1 MCDNCSGT
9 YLLSQFSLLPGLS
22 LQGTDFSRAVPQSHR
37 NCRLVYS
44 STSSWPWIYFVI
56 FISCSKVLFEPPLFH
71 AITLSIYIFFN
82 KRYALSSLK
91 YIGITYLQYSEI
103 WLGSLLRTNLVAVVG
118 AGQAEPSRLEVWRG
132 GNRAADTRVQRL
144 PVGIQHMCF
153 APLVQILSL
162 YSRTKGETAE
172 KIF

>member
-44 STSSWPWIYFVI
+44 STSSWPWIYFLI

-71 AITLSIYIFFN
+71 AITLNIYIFFN

-91 YIGITYLQYSEI
+91 YI
-103 WLGSLLRTNLVAVVG
+103 GSLLRTNLVAVVG
-118 AGQAEPSRLEVWRG
+118 AGQAEPSRLKVWRG